1 MITMTRRTAH
11 RIRTVFRRSFGMNR
25 ETGPALSVSTGP
37 SGLRIRARQAD
48 TAAQYHEPGDNE
60 PDQFTMPFESL
71 DACEARNDEPVT
83 LERQDDKVIVQW
95 RDGAVPQLV
104 QHDCPPFPDDFPA
117 TPDDQAENPPSLLQ
131 ALGDACETTDAD
143 PARYALSCVQLRGKS
158 GKLVATD
165 GHQLLTQSGFQ
176 FAWDGDVLVPA
187 TKLFACPYLP
197 TDVPVHVGRTDDWF
211 TLVTGPWTFH
221 IRVNVDGRFPKVE
234 DHIRQAGSA
243 TTTLRLTDDDANFLA
258 NTIRRMPGNEAMNAP
273 VTVDLNGQAAIRARS
288 DDNAQTTEVVL
299 SNSSRE
305 GAVVR
310 FNTNRTFLARAA
322 KLGFREI
329 ELDGAEAPAQCRDA
343 NRVYVWA
350 VLGKDD
356 PVRAGKNVIR
366 IESPAATEPAVQST
380 TNRIERSQNPA
391 MTASKTN
398 PNGNGRTT
406 QAAATET
413 EVASPVEQAEAL
425 RDSLNDALGKTR
437 ELIRSLKRQ
446 KKQSRIV
453 ESTLASLRQLQSVD
467 L

>member
-1 MITMTRRTAH
+1 
-11 RIRTVFRRSFGMNR
+11 MNR
-25 ETGPALSVSTGP
+25 EAGPALSVSIGP
-37 SGLRIRARQAD
+37 DGLCIRARQAD
-48 TAAQYHEPGDNE
+48 TAVQYHEPGDNE
-60 PDQFTMPFESL
+60 PEQLTMPFESL

-117 TPDDQAENPPSLLQ
+117 IPDDQAENPPSLLQ
-131 ALGDACETTDAD
+131 AFRDACETTDAD
-143 PARYALSCVQLRGKS
+143 PARYALSCVQLRGES

-176 FAWDGDVLVPA
+176 FAWDGDILVPA

-197 TDVPVHVGRTDDWF
+197 TDVPVHVGRTEDWF

-221 IRVNVDGRFPKVE
+221 FRMNVDGRFPKVE

-243 TTTLRLTDDDANFLA
+243 ATTVRLSDEDARFLSD
-258 NTIRRMPGNEAMNAP
+258 TIRTMPCGDAVNAP
-273 VTVDLNGQAAIRARS
+273 VTVDLNGQVAVRAKG
-288 DDNAQTTEVVL
+288 DDQAQATELVL
-299 SNSSRE
+299 SNSSRD
-305 GAVVR
+305 GKRVR
-310 FNTNRTFLARAA
+310 FNSNRQFLARAA

-329 ELDGAEAPAQCRDA
+329 ELDDAEAPAHCRDA

-356 PVRAGKNVIR
+356 PVRAGKNVNR
-366 IESPAATEPAVQST
+366 IESPAATEPAGQST
-380 TNRIERSQNPA
+380 TTRIERSQIST
-391 MTASKTN
+391 MSTSKNN

-406 QAAATET
+406 QSAATET
-413 EVASPVEQAEAL
+413 EVATPVEQAEAL

-453 ESTLASLRQLQSVD
+453 ESTLASLRQLQTVD